1 MAWILI
7 VFLIL
12 LGGLIA
18 PFGDLLGSK
27 IGKARFSI
35 LKLRPKKTATIVTI
49 ITGGFISAISIGLLL
64 LVSEEFRQRL
74 FVDIPFLQKTLDE
87 SKKALIPLQE
97 ERKKLEDKINNKE
110 NELNKL
116 KSDVK
121 EFRRGN
127 VVIKRGQTLFI
138 AEVTSN
144 SNIKLNLGKI
154 YNSADKYVQKIV
166 IPSKREIKNILLW
179 RPSDIA
185 EIEEITAKGGNWIIV
200 IKSAT
205 NILKGDN
212 FVFVYPELLVNK
224 IIVRRGEVVTS
235 EILEK
240 NELDYKNIN
249 STIKTLLRRTRDE
262 IKLRGS
268 IVNEITTRGDF
279 IKKIR
284 DSLKNNPNIKYQL
297 EVVSLKDSKTADSI
311 IVELNI
317 TELYI
322 CMLRLISIDP
332 GKYKCGLVLAER
344 TEKIVYEAIILESNL
359 LADYVRHLDKVE
371 DISSII
377 IGNGT
382 NSREIRKKLFFFEKE
397 IITFEEKN
405 TTYRAKARYFELFPI
420 SGLKY
425 LVPREIFILNKNL
438 DAISALI
445 ILEDYCKMKFT
456 LNQNIDFKTW
466 LK

>member
-18 PFGDLLGSK
+18 PFGDLLGTK

-49 ITGGFISAISIGLLL
+49 ITGGFISAISIGLLI

-97 ERKKLEDKINNKE
+97 EKSKLEEKIFNKE
-110 NELNKL
+110 KELNKL

-138 AEVTSN
+138 AQLTSN
-144 SNIKLNLGKI
+144 PNIKLDLRKI
-154 YNSADKYVQKIV
+154 FNSADRYVQKIV
-166 IPSKREIKNILLW
+166 TPSKKEIKNILLW
-179 RPSDIA
+179 RPSDIS
-185 EIEEITAKGGNWIIV
+185 EIEGVTAKGGSWIIL

-205 NILKGDN
+205 NVLKGDN
-212 FVFVYPELLVNK
+212 FVFVYPQLLQNK
-224 IIVRRGEVVTS
+224 IIVRKGEVIAS
-235 EILEK
+235 DIIEENDL
-240 NELDYKNIN
+240 NYKNIN
-249 STIKTLLRRTRDE
+249 FKIKTLLRKTRDT
-262 IKLRGS
+262 IRSRGS

-284 DSLKNNPNIKYQL
+284 DMLKNNQNFKYRL
-297 EVVSLKDSKTADSI
+297 EVVSIKDSKTSESI

-317 TELYI
+317 
-322 CMLRLISIDP
+322 S
-332 GKYKCGLVLAER
+332 
-344 TEKIVYEAIILESNL
+344 
-359 LADYVRHLDKVE
+359 
-371 DISSII
+371 
-377 IGNGT
+377 
-382 NSREIRKKLFFFEKE
+382 KL
-397 IITFEEKN
+397 
-405 TTYRAKARYFELFPI
+405 
-420 SGLKY
+420 
-425 LVPREIFILNKNL
+425 
-438 DAISALI
+438 
-445 ILEDYCKMKFT
+445 
-456 LNQNIDFKTW
+456 
-466 LK
+466 